1 MRLSEPHRNRG
12 VAKIARRIVAAIA
25 LFAVAMPCMA
35 VDLVQTPPH
44 VWVSAAALS
53 LTLVT
58 AATRPKQ

>member
-1 MRLSEPHRNRG
+1 MRVREMLRHRW
-12 VAKIARRIVAAIA
+12 VAEIARRIVAAIA
-25 LFAVAMPCMA
+25 LFAVTMPCMA

>member
-1 MRLSEPHRNRG
+1 MIAVIGLS
-12 VAKIARRIVAAIA
+12 
-25 LFAVAMPCMA
+25 AVAMPAMA
-35 VDLVQTPPH
+35 VDLVHTSPH